1 MARLFFSS
9 ITYSTFRTCV
19 LLLPTLYR
27 TKLPSISS
35 SGECLLS
42 NMLSVNVWVFIQT
55 SFFFFFSPVTQYSW
69 GLEVNCSYLSLVTG
83 SGPTLSV
90 ESPCFMENQ
99 ALSLFIDCS
108 EATQYH
114 IVMLVY
120 STSECETKEHLIC
133 LVCTSAIQ
141 DGCNQLSGWHAAV
154 LHLYLNFLI

>member
-1 MARLFFSS
+1 MCIAVAYIIQDKTTKYFFQWRMSTQQYVKCKCLS
-9 ITYSTFRTCV
+9 FYSDF
-19 LLLPTLYR
+19 
-27 TKLPSISS
+27 
-35 SGECLLS
+35 
-42 NMLSVNVWVFIQT
+42 F
-55 SFFFFFSPVTQYSW
+55 FFFFFSPVTQYSW

-99 ALSLFIDCS
+99 ALSLFIDRS

-154 LHLYLNFLI
+154 LPLYLNFLI